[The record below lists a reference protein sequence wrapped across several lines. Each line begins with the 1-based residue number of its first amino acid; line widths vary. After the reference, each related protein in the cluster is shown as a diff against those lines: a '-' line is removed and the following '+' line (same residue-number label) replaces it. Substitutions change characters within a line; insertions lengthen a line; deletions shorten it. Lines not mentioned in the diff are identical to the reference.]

1 MKKVILFVIDALAS
15 EVIVPAIHD
24 GRLPHFADLMKHGI
38 LREECISI
46 FPSITPAALSSII
59 TGKYPVD
66 TAVPGD
72 YWYDQPT
79 NTVNYIGG
87 DFSAI
92 MGEGLETFLEDFL
105 ANLNDQ
111 FLKADTLFEILENHG
126 YSAACLNL
134 FIHRGIHEYE
144 VELPKPMNLLPL
156 KASTQTVKGP
166 SLLHLGDLHK
176 IDLDDLDFS
185 DIEGVSSRF
194 GFQDN
199 TTMAIL
205 KHLITQG
212 KLPDFTVAYL
222 PDNDWD
228 SHELGPDNA
237 IFTLEHIDAH
247 LGDLF
252 ELKGGVKKFLDEH
265 VVLIVGDHSQAPLV
279 IDDNDRGINLT
290 TILQDFRLVDA
301 GKGWDQDDEIIAC
314 PNLRASLFYLNQIDE
329 QRIHHIITRLLED
342 SRIDQVIWRGSL
354 WEELDQGYY
363 ARTAEH
369 GQLYF
374 YKDDKSPMAY
384 DFHGNGWTWQGD
396 LATVDGQVTDGIISF
411 ENYPNAFE
419 RIKNILD
426 LERSGDFW
434 ATAKPGYTFHLESM
448 GYEQR
453 GSHGALH
460 RLDSTTSLF
469 VAGHPEHVTVS
480 EYPRIVDVAPLIL
493 ELFDL

>member
-15 EVIVPAIHD
+15 DVVIPALEA
-24 GRLPHFADLMKHGI
+24 GRLPNFAALAKHGT
-38 LREECISI
+38 LRDKCISI

-66 TAVPGD
+66 TAIPGD

-105 ANLNDQ
+105 SNLNGR
-111 FLKADTLFEILENHG
+111 FLKADTLFEILENQE

-144 VELPKPMNLLPL
+144 VEIPKPMHLLPTD
-156 KASTQTVKGP
+156 ATTQTVKGP
-166 SLLHLGDLHK
+166 SLLHLGDLRK

-185 DIEGVSSRF
+185 DIEGISSRF

-237 IFTLEHIDAH
+237 VFTLEHVDTH
-247 LGDLF
+247 LGELF
-252 ELKGGVKKFLDEH
+252 ELKGGIEKFLDEH
-265 VVLIVGDHSQAPLV
+265 VVLIVGDHSQSPLV
-279 IDDNDRGINLT
+279 MDDEDRGINLT
-290 TILQDFRLVDA
+290 DVLQTFNLVDA
-301 GKGWDQDDEIIAC
+301 GQGWDKDDEIIAC
-314 PNLRASLFYLNQIDE
+314 PNLRASLFYFSQIDE
-329 QRIHHIITRLLED
+329 QRLHHVITRLLED
-342 SRIDQVIWRGSL
+342 HRIDQVIWRGSL
-354 WEELDQGYY
+354 LQQLNQGYY
-363 ARTAEH
+363 VKTADH

-374 YKDDKSPMAY
+374 YNDDKSPMAH
-384 DFHGNGWTWQGD
+384 DLHGNGWTWEGN
-396 LATVDGQVTDGIISF
+396 LAVVDGCVSDGIITF
-411 ENYPNAFE
+411 PEYPNAFE

-426 LERSGDFW
+426 LERSGDLW

-448 GYEQR
+448 EYEQR

-469 VAGHPEHVTVS
+469 VAGHPEHVTVP

-493 ELFDL
+493 EMFDL